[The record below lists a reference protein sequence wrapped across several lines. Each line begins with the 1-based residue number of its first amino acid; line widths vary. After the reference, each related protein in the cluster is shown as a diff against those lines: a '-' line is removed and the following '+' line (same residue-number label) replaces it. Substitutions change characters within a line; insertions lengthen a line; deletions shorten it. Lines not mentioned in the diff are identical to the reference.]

1 MPKSYKQLSFED
13 RDRIAL
19 LKGQG
24 ESVRSIARALGRDP
38 GTISRELK
46 RNASQHY
53 TNCYLANRAQRR
65 SDRRKSRSH
74 ERERLRDPRLKLY
87 VRRQLSR
94 GWSPERIAGRWKA
107 LGRGRISHEA
117 IYQWVYLQAR
127 EFIACLARGHRQ
139 RFHRGQTRKRRGLRI
154 PSRTP
159 LDERPRS
166 VERRGQAGH
175 WEADT
180 MVGSH
185 HASSLQILIERKTRF
200 VRLNKLPANG
210 AAEMRRTLNRSLS
223 RYPQSLRRTITYDN
237 GRENVEHVLVNKVLG
252 TKSYFCKPMHS
263 WEKGSVENAA
273 GLIRRRLPKKTDF
286 AIVPT
291 AQIKRA
297 ERWINGLPRK
307 CLGFK
312 TAAEAFRL
320 SVALTG

>member
-1 MPKSYKQLSFED
+1 MPRNYKQLSFED
-13 RDRIAL
+13 RVKIAL
-19 LKGQG
+19 LSSRG
-24 ESVRSIARALGRDP
+24 ESIRRIARALGRNA

-46 RNASQHY
+46 RNAGQIY
-53 TNCYLANRAQRR
+53 AGCYVPHRAQLR
-65 SDRRKSRSH
+65 SDQRKSKSH
-74 ERERLRDPRLKLY
+74 ARERLRAPRLKAY
-87 VRRQLSR
+87 VRRQLGR
-94 GWSPERIAGRWKA
+94 GWSPERIAGRWRS

-117 IYQWVYLQAR
+117 IYQWVYTQAP
-127 EFIACLARGHRQ
+127 EFIACLARGHKK

-159 LDERPRS
+159 LDERPQS
-166 VERRGQAGH
+166 VARREQAGH

-180 MVGSH
+180 MVGRD
-185 HASSLQILIERKTRF
+185 HASSLQILVERKTRF
-200 VRLNKLPANG
+200 VRLNKLQANG

-223 RYPQSLRRTITYDN
+223 RYPKALRRTITYDN

-286 AIVPT
+286 AIVPA
-291 AQIKRA
+291 AQVKRA

-320 SVALTG
+320 SVALAG

>member
-13 RDRIAL
+13 RDQIAFL
-19 LKGQG
+19 NGRG

-46 RNASQHY
+46 RNAAEIVTS
-53 TNCYLANRAQRR
+53 CYMAHRAQGR
-65 SDRRKSRSH
+65 SERRKAKSH
-74 ERERLRDPRLKLY
+74 ERERLRDLRLRSY
-87 VRRQLSR
+87 VRQRLRR
-94 GWSPERIAGRWKA
+94 GWSPERIAGRWRS
-107 LGRGRISHEA
+107 LGRGRISYEA
-117 IYQWVYLQAR
+117 IYQWIYAEAP
-127 EFIACLARGHRQ
+127 EFISCLHRGHRQ

-159 LDERPRS
+159 LIERPKS
-166 VERRGQAGH
+166 IERREQAGH

-180 MVGSH
+180 IVGRD
-185 HASSLQILIERKTRF
+185 HASSLQILVERKTRY
-200 VRLNKLPANG
+200 VRLNKLQTNG
-210 AAEMRRTLNRSLS
+210 AVEMRRTLNRSLS
-223 RYPQSLRRTITYDN
+223 RYPQALRRTITYDN

-291 AQIKRA
+291 AQIKRT

-307 CLGFK
+307 CLGYK